1 MSPQPTNPFKPALL
15 RSNGGLVRYKRR
27 VCGLISIALQLTA
40 SANSYAGGRSDSGFE
55 SNGHRPI
62 EGEILDMALDYCR
75 RGEKAQ
81 AHALFHSIREQ
92 LNPPLPVLEI
102 IAGAEAS
109 GCKPP
114 TTLPSI
120 LWGAQLGAGY
130 DNNVNQ
136 GISTQTMSL
145 GSGLNAIEL
154 QLGDAYKPR
163 GSPYVVAGL
172 ESSFRLGEFAIGQV
186 ALQHRENRDV
196 PVLNLT
202 SLVASAIRP
211 FTWAERPGRVQIDLG
226 ETWLGGV
233 NYQRAGSAGV
243 QWLLTDGEQPWLGSL
258 SALRTSY
265 ANQPDQDNLLMEA
278 GVWRQRQLAS
288 TFGIFGGISA
298 LYDHA
303 LRQRPGGERMGLRYQ
318 LGFTTAWSEW
328 LIQPRLNVL
337 QWKSSEVF
345 SPGLIDIVRRHS
357 LAQLDVQVVRPV
369 AQNQQMVVEWRFNL
383 AHDTVPLFS
392 YRAQSVAVYWRL
404 LR

>member
-1 MSPQPTNPFKPALL
+1 MDMH
-15 RSNGGLVRYKRR
+15 RSATDRYRQR
-27 VCGLISIALQLTA
+27 LCWGSFGQRL
-40 SANSYAGGRSDSGFE
+40 E
-55 SNGHRPI
+55 STGNQPI
-62 EGEILDMALDYCR
+62 EGEILDIALDYCR

-81 AHALFHSIREQ
+81 ADALFQSIREQ

-114 TTLPSI
+114 IPLPSI

-136 GISTQTMSL
+136 GISAQTMIL

-154 QLGDAYKPR
+154 QLGDMYKPR

-186 ALQHRENRDV
+186 ALQQRDNRDV
-196 PVLNLT
+196 PALNLT
-202 SLVASAIRP
+202 SAVGSVIRP
-211 FTWAERPGRVQIDLG
+211 FTWADRPGRVQIDLG
-226 ETWLGGV
+226 ETWLGGAH
-233 NYQRAGSAGV
+233 YQRAGSAGV

-278 GVWRQRQLAS
+278 GVWRQKQLTS
-288 TFGIFGGISA
+288 TFGVFGGVSA

-303 LRQRPGGERMGLRYQ
+303 LRQRPGGERRGLRYQ
-318 LGFTTAWSEW
+318 LGVTTAFSEW

-345 SPGLIDIVRRHS
+345 SPGLIDVIRRHS
-357 LAQLDVQVVRPV
+357 LAQLDLQVVRPV
-369 AQNQQMVVEWRFNL
+369 AQNQQMVVEWRFNV